1 MDGGTGGATGGGTG
15 GATGGGT
22 GGAAGGTIG
31 TDALQALLQTIINQQ
46 RVPSSSTKIKD
57 PKPFNGEQS
66 KLRPFIA
73 HCELKFQ
80 IENTK
85 FDTDA
90 RKTAFAGALLEGVA
104 WNWVEP
110 FLTRP
115 EGLNQT
121 WDDFKEALEH
131 AFGEVDREE
140 VAYEKFEKIEQGN
153 RTTAAYWAE
162 FQKIKADLTFPDN
175 VCIARFRKGLHLE
188 VKRYMVLH
196 GTPTTDLT
204 TFATAAIQAD
214 SRLCQLGLI
223 TRRSTKQPEPRFQG
237 TQREPNADP
246 GDPMDLDATR
256 RYRFSRRPTRPF
268 RRDPPTEG
276 CFNCGKKGH
285 FIKDCKQPRNPT
297 RYRKP
302 YRAAEATMEDPEEE
316 NGAGEAAPAGND
328 HPQE

>member
-1 MDGGTGGATGGGTG
+1 MTGGEASET
-15 GATGGGT
+15 
-22 GGAAGGTIG
+22 GGTIG
-31 TDALQALLQTIINQQ
+31 MDALQTLLQTLINQQ
-46 RVPSSSTKIKD
+46 RAPSSSTKIKD

-66 KLRPFIA
+66 KLWPFIA

-121 WDDFKEALEH
+121 WTEFKNALEH

-140 VAYEKFEKIEQGN
+140 VAYEKFQKIEQGN
-153 RTTAAYWAE
+153 RTAAAYWAE
-162 FQKIKADLTFPDN
+162 FQKIKADLAFPDN
-175 VCIARFRKGLHLE
+175 VCIARFRNGLHLE

-196 GTPTTDLT
+196 GTPTTNLT

-223 TRRSTKQPEPRFQG
+223 ARRPSKEPEPRLHINTKQAV
-237 TQREPNADP
+237 PDL

-256 RYRFSRRPTRPF
+256 RYRFAKRPQNRLFP
-268 RRDPPTEG
+268 RNQKTEE
-276 CFNCGKKGH
+276 CYNCGKKGH
-285 FIKDCKQPRNPT
+285 FSRDCKQPRKPT
-297 RYRKP
+297 NYRKP
-302 YRAAEATMEDPEEE
+302 YRAAEATMENPEVEDE
-316 NGAGEAAPAGND
+316 PAGND
-328 HPQE
+328 NPQE

>member
-1 MDGGTGGATGGGTG
+1 MEGGTGG
-15 GATGGGT
+15 
-22 GGAAGGTIG
+22 GAAGTIG
-31 TDALQALLQTIINQQ
+31 MDVLQALLQTIINQQ
-46 RVPSSSTKIKD
+46 RAPSSSTKIKD

-80 IENTK
+80 IENTR

-104 WNWVEP
+104 WNWLEP

-121 WDDFKEALEH
+121 WTDFKTALEN

-140 VAYEKFEKIEQGN
+140 VAYEKFQKIEQGN
-153 RTTAAYWAE
+153 RTAAAYWAE
-162 FQKIKADLTFPDN
+162 FQKIKADLSFPDN
-175 VCIARFRKGLHLE
+175 MCIARFRSGLHLE
-188 VKRYMVLH
+188 VKRHMVLH

-223 TRRSTKQPEPRFQG
+223 ARRTSKQPEPRLQIDAK
-237 TQREPNADP
+237 EPAPDL

-256 RYRFSRRPTRPF
+256 RYRFAKRPQTRPTT
-268 RRDPPTEG
+268 DE
-276 CFNCGKKGH
+276 CFNCGQKGH
-285 FIKDCKQPRNPT
+285 FSRDCKQPRKRSN
-297 RYRKP
+297 YRRP
-302 YRAAEATMEDPEEE
+302 YRAAEATMEDPREAEE
-316 NGAGEAAPAGND
+316 AWEAEPAGND
-328 HPQE
+328 NPQEWA

>member
-1 MDGGTGGATGGGTG
+1 M
-15 GATGGGT
+15 
-22 GGAAGGTIG
+22 
-31 TDALQALLQTIINQQ
+31 DALQTLLQTLINQQ
-46 RVPSSSTKIKD
+46 QPPPQPPPVSGAKIKD
-57 PKPFNGEQS
+57 PKPFSGEQN

-80 IENTK
+80 TENTK
-85 FDTDA
+85 FNTDG
-90 RKTAFAGALLEGVA
+90 RKTAFAAALLEGIA

-121 WDDFKEALEH
+121 WIAFKAALKH

-140 VAYEKFEKIEQGN
+140 VAYEKFQKIEQGN
-153 RTTAAYWAE
+153 RTAAAYWAE
-162 FQKIKADLTFPDN
+162 FQKIKADLTISDH
-175 VCIARFRKGLHLE
+175 VCIQQFRSGLHLE

-204 TFATAAIQAD
+204 VFATAAIQAD

-223 TRRSTKQPEPRFQG
+223 TRRATKQPEPRFQG
-237 TQREPNADP
+237 TQRESNPDP

-256 RYRFSRRPTRPF
+256 RYRFSRRPNRPF
-268 RRDPPTEG
+268 RRDPTTEG

-285 FIKDCKQPRNPT
+285 FIKDCKHPRNPT

-302 YRAAEATMEDPEEE
+302 YRAAEATMEDPEEADE
-316 NGAGEAAPAGND
+316 AGEVTSAGND

>member
-1 MDGGTGGATGGGTG
+1 VDPQRPDEAEGAFDLSAIRNVTTEYRTPSPVSNPESDNILGSPQSPEQERFRPEMAEASGTGGTRGTG
-15 GATGGGT
+15 G
-22 GGAAGGTIG
+22 TIEMEG
-31 TDALQALLQTIINQQ
+31 LQALLQTIINQQ
-46 RVPSSSTKIKD
+46 RPPSSGTKIKD

-110 FLTRP
+110 FLTRR

-121 WDDFKEALEH
+121 WTEFKDALEH

-140 VAYEKFEKIEQGN
+140 VAYEKFQKIEQGN
-153 RTTAAYWAE
+153 RTAAAYWAE
-162 FQKIKADLTFPDN
+162 FQKIKADLAFPDN
-175 VCIARFRKGLHLE
+175 VCIARFRNGLHLE

-196 GTPTTDLT
+196 GTPTTNLT

-223 TRRSTKQPEPRFQG
+223 ARRPSKEPEP
-237 TQREPNADP
+237 
-246 GDPMDLDATR
+246 
-256 RYRFSRRPTRPF
+256 
-268 RRDPPTEG
+268 
-276 CFNCGKKGH
+276 
-285 FIKDCKQPRNPT
+285 
-297 RYRKP
+297 
-302 YRAAEATMEDPEEE
+302 
-316 NGAGEAAPAGND
+316 
-328 HPQE
+328 

>member
-1 MDGGTGGATGGGTG
+1 MAD
-15 GATGGGT
+15 
-22 GGAAGGTIG
+22 GTIAM
-31 TDALQALLQTIINQQ
+31 DRLEALLQTIVNQQ
-46 RVPSSSTKIKD
+46 RPPSSSTKIKD

-80 IENTK
+80 IENTR

-90 RKTAFAGALLEGVA
+90 KKTAFAGALLEGVA

-110 FLTRP
+110 FLTRT

-121 WDDFKEALEH
+121 WDNFKAALEH

-140 VAYEKFEKIEQGN
+140 AAYEKFQKIEQGN
-153 RTTAAYWAE
+153 RTAAAYWAE

-175 VCIARFRKGLHLE
+175 VCIARFRSGLHLE
-188 VKRYMVLH
+188 VKRYMILH
-196 GTPTTDLT
+196 GTPTTDLI

-223 TRRSTKQPEPRFQG
+223 TRRTSKQPEPRFQG
-237 TQREPNADP
+237 ASREPSVDP
-246 GDPMDLDATR
+246 GGPMDLDATR

-268 RRDPPTEG
+268 NRNPTTEG

-285 FIKDCKQPRNPT
+285 FIKDCKQPRNPA

-302 YRAAEATMEDPEEE
+302 FRAAEATYEEYDEPEAEPE
-316 NGAGEAAPAGND
+316 LEPQSGNG